1 MSEEELEKVAEKM
14 LEIQE
19 KMKTRE
25 KRINNSLKDIIAK
38 YHSKIY
44 DKFGPTGSIENAIR
58 TVAVY
63 KSGQRY
69 ITRLPAEKMEECI
82 EYAEKLYKDILGE

>member
-14 LEIQE
+14 LEIQQRI
-19 KMKTRE
+19 KTRE
-25 KRINNSLKDIIAK
+25 KRNNNSLKDITAK
-38 YHSKIY
+38 YHAKIY
-44 DKFGPTGSIENAIR
+44 DKFGPTGAIESAIR

-69 ITRLPAEKMEECI
+69 ITRLPAEKMEECM
-82 EYAEKLYKDILGE
+82 EYAERLYKDILGE